1 MLPSRNHFGSGAKT
15 RPNEPCLV
23 FLHVPKTG
31 GQTIESPL
39 IWNFPENERIHLDI
53 LDRRLDEVMNG
64 IPIGIRSQARLVWG
78 HIPYGVHL
86 YMPQRCEY
94 VTILR
99 EPIARVVSVY
109 KYILR
114 ARDHVLHSRVVGER
128 IPLEE
133 YLETGMDEGQTDN
146 SQTRQLSGRLFGAVD
161 RNALEE
167 AKRNLE
173 THLLIGLTERFEETF
188 VLLRRTLGL
197 RIPFYITRNV
207 SPPYHVS
214 ERSEKLA
221 RERNELDLE
230 LYGFACE
237 LFAAQLDRQSRS
249 FGLEVSAYRA
259 LRPLSRAAAGRPE
272 RVLRKLRQWAFANRD
287 G

>member
-1 MLPSRNHFGSGAKT
+1 
-15 RPNEPCLV
+15 V

-31 GQTIESPL
+31 GRTIQSSL

-53 LDRRLDEVMNG
+53 LDRRLDEAMNG
-64 IPIGIRSQARLVWG
+64 IPIEMRSQARLVQG
-78 HIPYGVHL
+78 HIPHGVHL

-94 VTILR
+94 ITILR

-114 ARDHVLHSRVVGER
+114 TRDHVLHSRIVGER

-146 SQTRQLSGRLFGAVD
+146 SQTRQLSGRLFGVVD
-161 RNALEE
+161 RHGLEE

-173 THLLIGLTERFEETF
+173 TYLLVGLTERFEETF

-197 RIPFYITRNV
+197 RMPFYITRNV

-214 ERSEKLA
+214 DRAVKLA
-221 RERNELDLE
+221 REKNELDLE
-230 LYGFACE
+230 LYGFACD

-249 FGLEVSAYRA
+249 FGVEVSAYRG
-259 LRPLSRAAAGRPE
+259 LRPLSRAAGGRTE
-272 RVLRKLRQWAFANRD
+272 RVLRKLRQWAFASRD